1 MNTIATMNSPTAE
14 MTETMN
20 ARMTR
25 KTGPMPAA
33 AEMHPIRA
41 MTMSMKMMR
50 MIYAMMPVMM
60 MMWMAPLLGACSTG
74 TMARTGEHAGSSIR
88 IGSGGGFSGIFSGF
102 LFNADGS
109 VYKWKIGP
117 GEFKENELLF
127 TERDSVT
134 RFFSML
140 EEIGFTSYMFDHPG
154 NMTRFMELAGSDS
167 LHTIRWGEPGVAPP
181 MPIAELHDSMLSFA
195 RRRSSTTP

>member
-1 MNTIATMNSPTAE
+1 MNSPTAE

-20 ARMTR
+20 AHTTPR
-25 KTGPMPAA
+25 TGPMPAA
-33 AEMHPIRA
+33 AEMHPTRAIA
-41 MTMSMKMMR
+41 MTMKTMR
-50 MIYAMMPVMM
+50 MIYAMMPVLM

-74 TMARTGEHAGSSIR
+74 TMTRTGEYAGSSIR

-117 GEFKENELLF
+117 GEFNESELLF
-127 TERDSVT
+127 TERDSVA
-134 RFFSML
+134 RFFTML
-140 EEIGFTSYMFDHPG
+140 EQIGFTSYMFDHPG
-154 NMTRFMELAGSDS
+154 NMTQFIELTGDDS
-167 LHTIRWGEPGVAPP
+167 AHTIRWGEPGMAPAT
-181 MPIAELHDSMLSFA
+181 PIAELHDSMLSFA